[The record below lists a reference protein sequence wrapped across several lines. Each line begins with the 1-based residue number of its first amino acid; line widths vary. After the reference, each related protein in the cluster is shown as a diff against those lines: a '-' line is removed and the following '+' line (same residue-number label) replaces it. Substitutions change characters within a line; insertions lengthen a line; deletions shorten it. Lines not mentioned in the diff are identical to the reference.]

1 MQTQFRYYAAIIC
14 TGCALQADAQ
24 PTSTSSGQAYPV
36 KSIRIVVPFPAG
48 GGVDATARVV
58 GQKLS
63 QQLGQTVTIDN
74 RAGAAG
80 TIGADH
86 VAKSAPDGYTLLLGT
101 ASTHMIIP
109 NVTKTPPYDPLKD
122 FTPVSILITPATSVV
137 ILNSLPVR
145 SMQELVAY
153 GKANPGKLAF
163 GSNGVA
169 TSSHL
174 YGELLKMAGGFDM
187 LHVPYKG
194 SNEAM
199 AALIAEHIQM
209 FFSSPGPTR
218 PHVQSG
224 KLRLLGVLSPKRFSG
239 TPDVPTVAES
249 LPGYEPITDWFG
261 VFGAGSMPGPVT
273 ARLHAEIVKALN
285 QPEVRTEFDKLTY
298 VVIGNSPEEF
308 AALMKR
314 EFQIYGKIIRSVNI
328 PLQ

>member
-1 MQTQFRYYAAIIC
+1 MLQNWMRAGFSLIFLAFTP
-14 TGCALQADAQ
+14 GCATHAHAQAWPAK
-24 PTSTSSGQAYPV
+24 P
-36 KSIRIVVPFPAG
+36 IRLVVPFTAGSGPDITARLVGNVLAQNLGQPVITDNRVGAG
-48 GGVDATARVV
+48 GR
-58 GQKLS
+58 
-63 QQLGQTVTIDN
+63 I
-74 RAGAAG
+74 AAEY
-80 TIGADH
+80 

-239 TPDVPTVAES
+239 TPAVPTVAES